1 MAKYIWNI
9 LTTEST
15 KTEKNDSVK
24 LAKELIFK
32 DRPPQEIISIF
43 SDLEKELKIMLYK
56 IEQKNELE
64 NKAINNYLNPIKF
77 KDRAQE
83 IKAKYNHSFKNLNS
97 KQEYAKC

>member
-1 MAKYIWNI
+1 MFKYIWNV

-32 DRPPQEIISIF
+32 NRPPQEIISIF

-64 NKAINNYLNPIKF
+64 NKSINNYLNPIRF
-77 KDRAQE
+77 KDRPQE
-83 IKAKYNHSFKNLNS
+83 IKAKYNHSFENLN
-97 KQEYAKC
+97 